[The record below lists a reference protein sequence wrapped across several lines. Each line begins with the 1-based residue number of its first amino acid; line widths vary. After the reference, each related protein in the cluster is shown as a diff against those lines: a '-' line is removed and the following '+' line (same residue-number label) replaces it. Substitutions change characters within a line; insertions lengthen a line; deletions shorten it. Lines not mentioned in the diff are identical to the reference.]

1 MIKLHFLDYW
11 SRLDIARRMRYPVRP
26 DLASRDAIISA
37 ELLSRLPDFA
47 VIARGPSSPIDTP
60 DRCID
65 SAAAG
70 INGTRSRSRIIV
82 WGNTCTIDTIFY
94 GVYTRHTRVSK
105 APCCCCCW
113 MHAPTGIR
121 DVQARKRICQDFRDC
136 SKCASRFRILIA
148 PICSLSWCF
157 TCVYRIYAWDVRWRL
172 SAMCLLPTIK
182 P

>member
-1 MIKLHFLDYW
+1 MVIIGLASPGLREANAISDP
-11 SRLDIARRMRYPVRP
+11 SGPCIARRYHIRG
-26 DLASRDAIISA
+26 IIEPFVGFRSHS
-37 ELLSRLPDFA
+37 ERSFL
-47 VIARGPSSPIDTP
+47 PIDTGISRRN
-60 DRCID
+60 RCID

-70 INGTRSRSRIIV
+70 INATSRSRIIV
-82 WGNTCTIDTIFY
+82 CGSTYTIDTIFY

-105 APCCCCCW
+105 ASCCCCCW

-157 TCVYRIYAWDVRWRL
+157 TCMYRIYACAETYDDVLTR
-172 SAMCLLPTIK
+172 CVCCQQ
-182 P
+182 